1 MVFLQPTFLLLLLGL
16 PFLWF
21 FPRGERDPRHAL
33 LRITVLALL
42 VLALGRPVVLS
53 DEAPAVQVFVLDDS
67 PSAREVRPAGSLDA
81 LCDAAR
87 RIGGDAEVRL
97 VTIGRGALSEE
108 QRASFDLV
116 EELDV
121 DVAASPLGAALSAAA
136 ELVPRGAEGAI
147 TLISDGRATDGDW
160 AEAVQSIERR
170 GLPVHTMSLRPLDGD
185 VLAVELTA
193 AGPLRVGQT
202 ARLFARVVGEAA
214 RVDLRLLGPSGE
226 LVVLEDVRC
235 DGSTTIPL
243 EFEPREAGF
252 LPVSLELNVREG
264 ANRLTEND
272 ALRTTLAVD
281 EPLRVLYLGQR
292 MVGGDVVLADLVG
305 RGFEVEPWQGTP
317 LSAESLAAYDLAV
330 LDDLPAEVLGEE
342 SQRALADAVRDGG
355 LGLFASGGAASFGP
369 GGYHDQ
375 PLESLLPVEFVQKE
389 EKRDPSTTL
398 VVIIDTSGSMGG
410 NRVQL
415 AKEVSRLAIR
425 RLLPHDKVG
434 IVEFYGAKHWAAPI
448 QPASNAI
455 ELERALNRLDAGGG
469 TVILPAIEEAFYGLK
484 NVQTRYKHVLV
495 LTDGG
500 VESGAFEP
508 LLRSMADDGINV
520 STVLIGPEAH
530 SEFLVTLANWGKGRF
545 YSVPNRFNL
554 PEILLKQPASAKL
567 PSYRPGSHLVQAR
580 GGAGWWG
587 DVDVSSL
594 PELAGYVETRSRPGA
609 EVLLETTEGGHPVL
623 GSWRVGLGR
632 VTAFTSEPTGP
643 GTEPWRGWEGFGP
656 WLARVMERTASDQR
670 APYRTRLERRG
681 TQLCL
686 TAERR
691 VPQAEA
697 PRAKLLGED
706 GSLGESLSFA
716 ERAPGWYE
724 ARWVAPLEVEVRAV
738 VEAGSGAAAYRS
750 HLVSPDHDGVA
761 HERHVD
767 PSRALDLGALTAAT
781 GGEQL
786 TPEPASLTSFAPAVG
801 GGEAPVAVV
810 RVWPWLVLVALLTY
824 LFEILYR
831 RGGLRREARA

>member
-1 MVFLQPTFLLLLLGL
+1 MVFLQPAFLLLLLGL
-16 PFLWF
+16 PLLWIL
-21 FPRGERDPRHAL
+21 PRGERDPRHVL
-33 LRITVLALL
+33 LRSLVFALL
-42 VLALGRPVVLS
+42 VLGLARPVMLG
-53 DEAPAVQVFVLDDS
+53 DAGTPVQVFVLDDS
-67 PSAREVRPAGSLDA
+67 PSAREARPAGTVDA
-81 LCDAAR
+81 LCKAAR
-87 RIGGDAEVRL
+87 RLGADADVRL
-97 VTIGRGALSEE
+97 VTIGRDALDAK
-108 QRASFDLV
+108 QRESFERVV
-116 EELDV
+116 ELE
-121 DVAASPLGAALSAAA
+121 AGEAGSPLGEALSAASD
-136 ELVPRGAEGAI
+136 LIPRGAAGSI
-147 TLISDGRATDGDW
+147 TLISDGLSTDQDW
-160 AEAVQSIERR
+160 APIVQAIELR
-170 GLPVHTMSLRPLDGD
+170 GVPVSTMTLELAAGD
-185 VLAVELTA
+185 VFPVALTA

-202 ARLFARVVGEAA
+202 ARLSARIFGDAA
-214 RVDLRLLGPSGE
+214 RVDLRLVGPSGE
-226 LVVLEDVRC
+226 LAVAEDVPC
-235 DGSTTIPL
+235 QGSSLVTL
-243 EFEPREAGF
+243 EFEPREPGF
-252 LPVSLELNVREG
+252 LPVSLEVSVREG

-272 ALRTTLAVD
+272 SLRTTLAVD

-292 MVGGDVVLADLVG
+292 MVGGEAVLGDLVG
-305 RGFEVEPWQGTP
+305 RGFEVEAWQGAP
-317 LSAESLAAYDLAV
+317 LSTESLAGYDLAV

-342 SQRALADAVRDGG
+342 SQRALADAVREGG
-355 LGLFASGGAASFGP
+355 LGLLASGGAASFGP

-567 PSYRPGSHLVQAR
+567 PSYRPGAHSVQAR

-609 EVLLETTEGGHPVL
+609 VVLLETTEGGHPVL

-670 APYRTRLERRG
+670 APYRVRLERRG
-681 TQLCL
+681 TRLLL

-691 VPQAEA
+691 VPQAPA
-697 PRAKLLGED
+697 PRASLVLED
-706 GSLGESLSFA
+706 GSIADSLSFS
-716 ERAPGWYE
+716 ERAPGWFE
-724 ARWVAPLEVEVRAV
+724 ARWNAPLTEEVRAV
-738 VEAGSGAAAYRS
+738 VEAESGAGLARV
-750 HLVSPDHDGVA
+750 HVVSPDHDGLM
-761 HERHVD
+761 HERQVD
-767 PSRALDLGALTAAT
+767 PTGALDLSALAAAT
-781 GGEQL
+781 GGAEL
-786 TPEPASLTSFAPAVG
+786 PAQTSSLSTFLPLVGGADAPA
-801 GGEAPVAVV
+801 AVF
-810 RVWPWLVLVALLTY
+810 RVWPWFVLLALLSY

-831 RGGLRREARA
+831 RGGLRREARS